1 MIGDL
6 TPCSFVGRSLSGEKK
21 RCIGG
26 KEVHINK
33 KIVGK
38 DFGKPKQD
46 QWNGKES
53 RERGKEALKRAVSQ

>member
-6 TPCSFVGRSLSGEKK
+6 TPCSFLGRSLSGEKK

-33 KIVGK
+33 KIVERTLEN
-38 DFGKPKQD
+38 QSRS
-46 QWNGKES
+46 NGMEKKAEKE
-53 RERGKEALKRAVSQ
+53 ERRP

>member
-38 DFGKPKQD
+38 DFGKPK
-46 QWNGKES
+46 
-53 RERGKEALKRAVSQ
+53 